1 MSDAPTLDHE
11 KLRIERILARCLR
24 AGSILSAGLLALGLG
39 LVALTGAPAAKTL
52 VTAGLVALLL
62 TPVLRVLVAALVF
75 AKEKDWLYVAFCLVV
90 LGALAAGVKLGV
102 VE

>member
-1 MSDAPTLDHE
+1 MSDASTLGHE

-24 AGSILSAGLLALGLG
+24 AGSILSAGLLTLGLG
-39 LVALTGAPAAKTL
+39 LLAFTGAPAARTL
-52 VTAGLVALLL
+52 VTTGLVALLL
-62 TPVLRVLVAALVF
+62 TPVLRVLVAGLVF

-90 LGALAAGVKLGV
+90 LCSLAAGVKFGL